1 MSERNKSSRK
11 SHRSRLKKVLLNNKN
26 RISSVA
32 SAFHKLSEK
41 SGSKKTNSSHEPK
54 DRSVEGLKDEP
65 NDEEKAISPE
75 RPETDLENSLSIK
88 GNERL
93 KGRTSLSSL
102 SEKST
107 RSVRSLKSTSSLRT
121 KSDPGSLR
129 EKSIRSLKSFRSLKS
144 KKAKRIKSSKGH
156 DRLMRL
162 FDKIKKAKLG
172 ENSKDGKSVFTS
184 DKLEQIECFLKTLA
198 INECLNK
205 IEFIEYDQD
214 DTIKYFTTK
223 ELIEFEKNLK
233 KKRIELDLYLFT
245 FRHFGESIKQDI
257 VNAIDSIDLISKWIT
272 IKDERIQFWSKLNQ
286 SVYAQ
291 FEIDPT
297 KYELIL
303 KDENNNLIKFT
314 KENFHQIV
322 KTFAVK
328 ITDYEYLLKSLNS
341 YVDRINE
348 KKQLISLNL
357 VNLFNFRAKK
367 ISYKYVNKSAKRKS

>member
-41 SGSKKTNSSHEPK
+41 SGSKKTTSSHEPK
-54 DRSVEGLKDEP
+54 DRSVDSLKDEP

-341 YVDRINE
+341 YVDRITE

>member
-41 SGSKKTNSSHEPK
+41 SGSKKTTSSHEPK
-54 DRSVEGLKDEP
+54 DRSVDGLKDEP

-341 YVDRINE
+341 YVDRITE